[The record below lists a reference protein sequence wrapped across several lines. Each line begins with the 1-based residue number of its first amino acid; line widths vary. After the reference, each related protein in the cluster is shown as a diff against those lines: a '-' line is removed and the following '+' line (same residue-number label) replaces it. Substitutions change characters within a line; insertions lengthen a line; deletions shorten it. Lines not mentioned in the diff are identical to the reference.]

1 LRFSI
6 RRHEVDFHTLRRIA
20 NHSEMSVEPQAPG
33 PTPQSG
39 PTMSAR
45 VSRWRRLTDWL
56 GRSMDM
62 RVIAIAIGLALIV
75 FSWFDSRGRV
85 NDLQQQLVAK
95 LAEADGYNKESRQ
108 VATQAR
114 DTLRDVEFKVGML
127 ESRLAETQNQR
138 LALEALYLE
147 LSRSRDERV
156 LAEVEQILLLGSQQ
170 LQLAGNLKAALL
182 ALETAD
188 ARLQRADS
196 PQFTSLRRSIRR
208 DIDRLKAA
216 PYVDV
221 VGMSLRLDNL
231 THQVDGLQLAMYER
245 PAEPKPAAPNPD
257 EGAVAR
263 LAREAWDDLKSLIRV
278 QRIESNEVPLLSPS
292 QQFFL
297 RENLRMRMLSA
308 RISLLAHDEAGFKA
322 DTRSAA
328 DWLQRYF
335 DMKDKRVAAAVA
347 ALKQLSESEV
357 SIDLPDVSASL
368 EAVRNQ
374 KLVRERGLR

>member
-1 LRFSI
+1 
-6 RRHEVDFHTLRRIA
+6 
-20 NHSEMSVEPQAPG
+20 
-33 PTPQSG
+33 
-39 PTMSAR
+39 
-45 VSRWRRLTDWL
+45 
-56 GRSMDM
+56 MDM
-62 RVIAIAIGLALIV
+62 GMVAVAIGLALIV
-75 FSWFDSRGRV
+75 GSWFDSRNRV
-85 NDLQQQLVAK
+85 NDLHQQLVAK
-95 LAEADGYNKESRQ
+95 LAEADGYNKDSRQ

-114 DTLRDVEFKVGML
+114 DALHDVEFKVGML

-138 LALEALYLE
+138 LALEALYVE

-245 PAEPKPAAPNPD
+245 PAEPKPAAPPNPD

-263 LAREAWDDLKSLIRV
+263 LAREAWDDLKGLIRV
-278 QRIESNEVPLLSPS
+278 QRVESNEVPLLSPT

-335 DMKDKRVAAAVA
+335 DMQDKRVAAAVT

-357 SIDLPDVSASL
+357 GIDLPDVSASL

>member
-1 LRFSI
+1 
-6 RRHEVDFHTLRRIA
+6 
-20 NHSEMSVEPQAPG
+20 
-33 PTPQSG
+33 
-39 PTMSAR
+39 
-45 VSRWRRLTDWL
+45 
-56 GRSMDM
+56 M
-62 RVIAIAIGLALIV
+62 RAVAVGIGLALIV
-75 FSWFDSRGRV
+75 GSWLESRGRV

-95 LAEADGYNKESRQ
+95 LAEADSYNKESRL

-196 PQFTSLRRSIRR
+196 PQFTGLRRAIRR

-221 VGMSLRLDNL
+221 IGMSVRLDNL
-231 THQVDGLQLAMYER
+231 AHQVDSLQLAMYER
-245 PAEPKPAAPNPD
+245 PAETKPAPINPG
-257 EGAVAR
+257 EGAIAR
-263 LAREAWDDLKSLIRV
+263 IAREAWGDLRSLIRV
-278 QRIESNEVPLLSPS
+278 QRMESNEVPLLSPS

-308 RISLLAHDEAGFKA
+308 RIALLAHDETAFKA

-335 DMKDKRVAAAVA
+335 DTNDKRVGAAVA

>member
-1 LRFSI
+1 
-6 RRHEVDFHTLRRIA
+6 
-20 NHSEMSVEPQAPG
+20 MSVEPQGPG
-33 PTPQSG
+33 PTPQPG
-39 PTMSAR
+39 PPVPAR
-45 VSRWRRLTDWL
+45 VSAWRRLTERLSHGIDL
-56 GRSMDM
+56 RM
-62 RVIAIAIGLALIV
+62 VAIAIGLALIV
-75 FSWFDSRGRV
+75 GTWFDSRNRV
-85 NDLQQQLVAK
+85 NDLHQQLVAK

-108 VATQAR
+108 VVTQAR

-245 PAEPKPAAPNPD
+245 PAEPKPAPPNPD
-257 EGAVAR
+257 EGAVER

>member
-6 RRHEVDFHTLRRIA
+6 RRHEVDFHTLRRIP
-20 NHSEMSVEPQAPG
+20 NHSEMSVEPQGPG

-39 PTMSAR
+39 PTMPAR
-45 VSRWRRLTDWL
+45 ISRRRRLADWL
-56 GRSMDM
+56 SRNMDM
-62 RVIAIAIGLALIV
+62 RTIAIVIGLALIV
-75 FSWFDSRGRV
+75 VFWFDSRNRV

-245 PAEPKPAAPNPD
+245 PAEPKPVAPNTD
-257 EGAVAR
+257 EGAVQR
-263 LAREAWDDLKSLIRV
+263 LAREAWDDLKSLVRV

>member
-1 LRFSI
+1 
-6 RRHEVDFHTLRRIA
+6 
-20 NHSEMSVEPQAPG
+20 MSVEPQGPG
-33 PTPQSG
+33 PTPQ
-39 PTMSAR
+39 PRPPVPAR
-45 VSRWRRLTDWL
+45 VSAWRRLTERLSYGIDL
-56 GRSMDM
+56 RM
-62 RVIAIAIGLALIV
+62 VAIAIGLALIV
-75 FSWFDSRGRV
+75 GTWFDSRNRV
-85 NDLQQQLVAK
+85 NDLRQQLVAK

-108 VATQAR
+108 VVTQAR
-114 DTLRDVEFKVGML
+114 DTLRDVEFKVTML

-257 EGAVAR
+257 EGAVER

>member
-1 LRFSI
+1 MADWMRDRADLR
-6 RRHEVDFHTLRRIA
+6 TL
-20 NHSEMSVEPQAPG
+20 
-33 PTPQSG
+33 
-39 PTMSAR
+39 
-45 VSRWRRLTDWL
+45 
-56 GRSMDM
+56 
-62 RVIAIAIGLALIV
+62 AIGVGLVLIV
-75 FSWFDSRGRV
+75 GSWLESRSRV
-85 NDLQQQLVAK
+85 NELQQQLVAK

-196 PQFTSLRRSIRR
+196 PQFTSLRRVIRR

-216 PYVDV
+216 PYVDM
-221 VGMSLRLDNL
+221 VGMSARIDNL
-231 THQVDGLQLAMYER
+231 AHQVDTLQLAMYER
-245 PAEPKPAAPNPD
+245 PVEPKPATPAPA

-263 LAREAWDDLKSLIRV
+263 VAREAWEDLKSLIRV
-278 QRIESNEVPLLSPS
+278 QRVESNDVPLLSPS

-308 RISLLAHDEAGFKA
+308 RIALLAHDEAAFKA

-328 DWLQRYF
+328 EWLQRYF
-335 DMKDKRVAAAVA
+335 DTKDKKVSATVT